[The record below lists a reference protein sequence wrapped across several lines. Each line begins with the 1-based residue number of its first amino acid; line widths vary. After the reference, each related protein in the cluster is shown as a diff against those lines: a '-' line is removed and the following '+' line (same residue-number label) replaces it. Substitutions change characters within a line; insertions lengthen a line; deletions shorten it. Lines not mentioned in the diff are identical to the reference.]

1 MDLCLNDL
9 TSGRKV
15 AFSNRSS
22 ARLGGKQRGEPAGLR
37 DETEHIG
44 GHSLPLWLRLADWFE
59 VSIAQCGDRGT
70 ADAHMSCPLAER
82 VVELTKDVCCI
93 RIMQIV

>member
-1 MDLCLNDL
+1 
-9 TSGRKV
+9 
-15 AFSNRSS
+15 
-22 ARLGGKQRGEPAGLR
+22 
-37 DETEHIG
+37 
-44 GHSLPLWLRLADWFE
+44 LWLRLADWFE